1 MHKFRFHVVA
11 LPHTWT
17 AMSHSACAFTM
28 KILHFCQMM
37 HGLGHEVYHYGVEGS
52 EVSDC
57 TTQHIEVLSRAE
69 QERFFGKYNPDALYE
84 VDWSGRAP
92 YWGLLNARAAES
104 IQARKKPG
112 DFVCVIMGSINL
124 PLVEAVEGGVAVVE
138 YGIGYNGCLPRKPGR
153 YRVYESY
160 AHMHKLWGA
169 EGGYDPDGRLY
180 DAVIP
185 NYLNPQDYPYQQTKQ
200 DYYLYL
206 GRLIKRKGIHIA
218 VETCK
223 TLGAKLKIAGQGCVK
238 VEGNRIYCS
247 DGEVYEGDNLEYV
260 GFATGDK
267 RASLY
272 QNAIATFVP
281 TTYIEPFGAV
291 AIESQMAGTPAI
303 TTDFGAF
310 TETVEHGVT
319 GFRCSTLNEF
329 VWAARHA
336 AKLDPI
342 QVHKR
347 AVVRYSMDT
356 VKYRYQTYFERLADL
371 WHAGWYELH
380 DDYDSAW
387 LRGYR

>member
-1 MHKFRFHVVA
+1 MRFHVVG
-11 LPHTWT
+11 LPHTQT
-17 AMSHSACAFTM
+17 NMHHSACAFTM

-37 HGLGHEVYHYGVEGS
+37 KSLGHTVYHYGCEGS
-52 EVSDC
+52 DVECDEHVQIMS
-57 TTQHIEVLSRAE
+57 QAE
-69 QERFFGKYNPDALYE
+69 QESFFGKYNPGALYE

-92 YWGLLNARAAES
+92 YWTMTNNRAAAE
-104 IQARKKPG
+104 INKRKQPG
-112 DFVCVIMGSINL
+112 DFVCLIMGTINI
-124 PLVEAVEGGVAVVE
+124 PLAQQVGEDVAVVE
-138 YGIGYNGCLPRKPGR
+138 YGIGYNGTFAK

-160 AHMHKLWGA
+160 AHMHKIWGA
-169 EGGYDPDGRLY
+169 QGGFDPDGKFY

-185 NYLNPQDYPYQQTKQ
+185 NYLNPADYPLQIEKQ

-223 TLGAKLKIAGQGCVK
+223 RLGVKLKIAGQGCTK
-238 VEGNRIYCS
+238 VEGNRIHCS

-260 GFATGDK
+260 GFATGNK

-310 TETVEHGVT
+310 PETVEQGKT
-319 GFRCSTLNEF
+319 GFRCHTLDQF
-329 VWAARHA
+329 VWAAKHA
-336 AKLDPI
+336 HTLDPVYI
-342 QVHKR
+342 HERSVERYAMDK
-347 AVVRYSMDT
+347 VRW
-356 VKYRYQTYFERLADL
+356 RYETYFKQLQDL
-371 WHAGWYELH
+371 WSGGWYAIHRTPDER
-380 DDYDSAW
+380 W
-387 LRGYR
+387 LGGYQ